1 MAMKEIIADILY
13 CDPRPGTSKRQ
24 SLRKSIESG
33 KVNPKEQ
40 PLFDEERINLNE
52 TAIEKIYVGLLQWLA
67 EKLDFLSNYFIN
79 RVSLNQDYIP
89 SK

>member
-1 MAMKEIIADILY
+1 MAMKEIIADSLY
-13 CDPRPGTSKRQ
+13 YDRQPGTLKRR

-52 TAIEKIYVGLLQWLA
+52 NAIKSL
-67 EKLDFLSNYFIN
+67 F
-79 RVSLNQDYIP
+79 VSFF
-89 SK
+89 

>member
-1 MAMKEIIADILY
+1 MAMKEIIADSLY
-13 CDPRPGTSKRQ
+13 CDPRPGILKRQ

-52 TAIEKIYVGLLQWLA
+52 NAIKSL
-67 EKLDFLSNYFIN
+67 F
-79 RVSLNQDYIP
+79 VSIF
-89 SK
+89 